1 MTRKLK
7 IAQAPVRMVANEWNV
22 ILPTKG
28 TISGPVVF
36 SMGHSFDELL
46 SSLLLR
52 AKSDTVFM
60 LR

>member
-7 IAQAPVRMVANEWNV
+7 TAHAPVRMVANEWNV
-22 ILPTKG
+22 RFPTKG
-28 TISGPVVF
+28 IISGPVVF

-52 AKSDTVFM
+52 VKSDTAFM